1 MLFTTTTTKRTFLKK
16 LRDTKFSYDAK
27 SFLFA
32 YYHQLSDD
40 EGNIDLLIKDIT
52 DEWTEAE
59 QKEVKS
65 IAKAMK
71 EFIHRLKNG
80 HLIY

>member
-1 MLFTTTTTKRTFLKK
+1 MLFKTTTTKRTFLKK

-32 YYHQLSDD
+32 YYHQLSDE
-40 EGNIDLLIKDIT
+40 EGNVDLLIKDIT
-52 DEWTEAE
+52 DEWTETE
-59 QKEVKS
+59 KIEVKT
-65 IAKAMK
+65 ITNAMK